1 MPRPLSR
8 LKRDRRTSPLTVLLG
23 LAGLIAVASGHS
35 ILPQHAAH
43 AATTFT
49 VNSTG
54 DGADSNLGDGTCNDG
69 AGNCTLRAAIQQANA
84 TAGADV
90 INFNIPGAGAQL
102 IAVSSDIPEITDP
115 VVIDATTQPG
125 YAGSPLVEVRNG
137 ISTRVQ
143 GFLISAGDSTLRG
156 LSLTAFLGE
165 AVVLKTKGNNRVEG
179 NYIGLTPAG
188 ITFGRNLTG
197 VLVLDSANNVVG
209 GTSPAQRNVISG
221 SIFEGVLILN
231 NTSAVVATG
240 NAVQGNYIGTDPTG
254 MSTAPFGNGRAG
266 VRVTSGH
273 NNTVGGTAPGAGNL
287 ISGNRGVGVEI
298 AASQPTLPSTFPTG
312 NVVQGNLIGTNAA
325 GTAAIPNQSSGVAI
339 RRGSNNVIGGTAAGA
354 RNVISGNQA
363 FGVSIDISTIDNS
376 VQGNFIGTDA
386 TGTGAL
392 PNGAGIFLRGTHNVV
407 GGAAPGAGNI
417 IAFNTDTGVFLDNA
431 AQKCEVR
438 RNSIHS
444 NGSLGID
451 LGANGGADGITFNDA
466 GDADVGANEQQNFP
480 VITSV
485 SAGGGQIQIQ
495 GILNSKPS
503 TAYTLD
509 FYASQSCDPLGY
521 GEGQFHVGETTA
533 TTDGAGNALFN
544 VSFPAPSSGHVIT
557 ATATDPAGN
566 TSEFSGCSA
575 NQSPAVLQFAATNFH
590 VTESDHSETVIVTRT
605 GDLSGAVS
613 VDYATSDGTASER
626 TDYTAALGTLS
637 FAPGETSKTFT
648 VLITDDAY
656 DEEFEKADLVLSN
669 PTGGAVLGAT
679 SAATLTIQGF
689 DSAQPNAIDNTQTF
703 VREHY
708 HDFLNREPDLSGL
721 QFWTNEIESCGAD
734 AQCREVKRVSVS
746 AAFFL
751 SIEFQGT
758 GYQVF
763 RLYKASFPDT
773 SQRPRGLPRNRE
785 FLRDTQEVGRGVVVG
800 QPGWELQLRQNV
812 QEFARRWVQRP
823 EFLAQFPADMPAA
836 EFVDK
841 LFANSQAAPTQA
853 ERDAALAAFASG
865 GTEGRAAALLK
876 VTDGASVYNA
886 QYNIAFVW
894 MQYVG
899 YLRRS
904 PDAAPDSD
912 FSGLD
917 FWLAKLNS
925 FTQPGE
931 DARDETVAIRRVQR
945 AEMVKAFISSD
956 EYRKR
961 FGQ

>member
-1 MPRPLSR
+1 MPRHLSR
-8 LKRDRRTSPLTVLLG
+8 FKRGRRTSPLTALLG
-23 LAGLIAVASGHS
+23 LVGLIAVASGPLTT
-35 ILPQHAAH
+35 IQPAAH

-54 DGADSNLGDGTCNDG
+54 DGADSNLGDGACNDG

-125 YAGSPLVEVRNG
+125 YTGSPLVEVRNG

-165 AVVLKTKGNNRVEG
+165 AVVLKTKGKNRVEG

-209 GTSPAQRNVISG
+209 GTSTAQRNVISG

-240 NAVQGNYIGTDPTG
+240 NAVQGNFIGTDPTG

-298 AASQPTLPSTFPTG
+298 AASQPTSPSTFPAG
-312 NVVQGNLIGTNAA
+312 NVVQGNFIGTNAA
-325 GTAAIPNQSSGVAI
+325 GTAAIPNQSNGVAI
-339 RRGSNNVIGGTAAGA
+339 RRGSNNVIGGAAPGA
-354 RNVISGNQA
+354 RNVISGNLA
-363 FGVSIDISTIDNS
+363 FGVSIDISTIDNE
-376 VQGNFIGTDA
+376 VRGNFIGTDA
-386 TGTGAL
+386 TGAAAL
-392 PNGAGIFLRGTHNVV
+392 PNGAGLFLRGTHNVV

-417 IAFNTDTGVFLDNA
+417 IAFNTDSGVFLDNA

-451 LGANGGADGITFNDA
+451 LGPNAGITLNDA
-466 GDADVGANEQQNFP
+466 GDGDVGSNEQQNFP

-485 SAGGGQIQIQ
+485 SEGGGQIQIQ
-495 GILNSKPS
+495 GTLNSKPS
-503 TAYTLD
+503 TAFAVD
-509 FYASQSCDPLGY
+509 FYASQSCDPLGF
-521 GEGQFHVGETTA
+521 GEGQFYIGETTV
-533 TTDGAGNALFN
+533 TTDGAGDALFN

-575 NQSPAVLQFAATNFH
+575 NQAPASLQFSAADFLTA
-590 VTESDHSETVIVTRT
+590 EASHSETITVTRT
-605 GDLSGAVS
+605 GDVSGAVS
-613 VDYATSDGTASER
+613 VDYVTTDGTASER
-626 TDYTAALGTLS
+626 SDYTAALGTLS

-656 DEEFEKADLVLSN
+656 EEGYEKADLTLSN

-679 SAATLTIQGF
+679 AAATLTIEGGDF
-689 DSAQPNAIDNTQTF
+689 PQPNTIDNSQNF
-703 VREHY
+703 VRQHY

-721 QFWTNEIESCGAD
+721 QFWMNEIESCGSD
-734 AQCREVKRVSVS
+734 AQCREARRVSVS
-746 AAFFL
+746 QAFFL

-763 RLYKASFPDT
+763 RFYKSSFADT
-773 SQRPRGLPRNRE
+773 IQRPRGLPRNRE

-800 QPGWELQLRQNV
+800 QPGWDLLLRQNV

-823 EFLAQFPADMPAA
+823 EFVAQFPADMPAA
-836 EFVDK
+836 GFVDK
-841 LFANSQAAPTQA
+841 LFANAQAAPTQA

-876 VTDGASVYNA
+876 VTDSASVYNA

-917 FWLAKLNS
+917 FWLSKLNS

-945 AEMVKAFISSD
+945 AEMVKAFISAD